1 MSLLNTLN
9 AVKSELNP
17 LPQHYLVK
25 RVDVY
30 LREQYATLLAGIMLD
45 NGSVSQYQNELFTL
59 MLGAL
64 QLEAQPSHY
73 LSASQQ
79 IDTAKIIELIKHLNK
94 SGHINLL
101 FDAILLLRIDTP
113 LTPDQVK
120 LLNTLIDIFQIAE
133 SDVLMT
139 VFWANKALGI
149 EAGFDEQQQDK
160 FYQLTKL
167 EEVSFRPDRRFEVL
181 CNQDSFV
188 TTKDVI
194 FKEVVEP
201 ELIKSASSFG
211 GSGLIAS
218 ILSSIQ
224 TMETVESNSI
234 DTGWIIKIDQ
244 KITKDMKSSYRIL
257 PLPSALTHW
266 TGCFAEIYS
275 ANTDH

>member
-120 LLNTLIDIFQIAE
+120 LLNTLIDVFEIAE

-149 EAGFDEQQQDK
+149 EADFDEKQQDK
-160 FYQLTKL
+160 FYQLTELKVVRL
-167 EEVSFRPDRRFEVL
+167 FNATDFQLL
-181 CNQDSFV
+181 CYPDSFV
-188 TTKDVI
+188 TAKNVI
-194 FKEVVEP
+194 FKGTSTE
-201 ELIKSASSFG
+201 KKTSSG
-211 GSGLIAS
+211 SNSWGLSGLS
-218 ILSSIQ
+218 LLNYSVVDFKS
-224 TMETVESNSI
+224 MH
-234 DTGWIIKIDQ
+234 TGWMFDIVQ
-244 KITKDMKSSYRIL
+244 KASENMKVSYVSYRVL
-257 PLPSALTHW
+257 PLPSALAQW
-266 TGCFAEIYS
+266 TDLFAEIYP
-275 ANTDH
+275 ANTAH

>member
-17 LPQHYLVK
+17 LPKHYLVK
-25 RVDVY
+25 QADVY

-45 NGSVSQYQNELFTL
+45 NGSVSQYQNDLFTL

-64 QLEAQPSHY
+64 QLEAQPSQY

-79 IDTAKIIELIKHLNK
+79 IDTAKIIELIKQLDK

-120 LLNTLIDIFQIAE
+120 LINALIDVFEIAE
-133 SDVLMT
+133 SDVLIT

-149 EAGFDEQQQDK
+149 EASFDENQQDK
-160 FYQLTKL
+160 LYQLTKL
-167 EEVSFRPDRRFEVL
+167 EEVSFRTDRGVEVL

-194 FKEVVEP
+194 FKEVVEH
-201 ELIKSASSFG
+201 ELIKSASLLFG
-211 GSGLIAS
+211 GRSSLIA
-218 ILSSIQ
+218 
-224 TMETVESNSI
+224 ETVKLNSNSI
-234 DTGWIIKIDQ
+234 DTGWIVKIDQ
-244 KITKDMKSSYRIL
+244 KTTKDMKSSYRIL

-266 TGCFAEIYS
+266 TGYFAEIYS
-275 ANTDH
+275 ENIEQ